1 MRSIEKLAEVIRRIA
16 KKENVRIR
24 NIDSSIIRSV
34 GIFDDGSLLSN
45 DTLRSYP
52 SILSLSLLF
61 EGTNWK
67 LCGAEQNRERVNEK
81 AGSIGEREKGG
92 GGGGSKERATT
103 GSVLLHE
110 YPIMT
115 DYRGINSLFN
125 QQTTYPACRLSNKIW
140 RPWPRAPNDSPSPS
154 PFPLV
159 FARSSTPF
167 TIARSLH
174 FARGHF

>member
-1 MRSIEKLAEVIRRIA
+1 MRSIGKLAEVIRHIA
-16 KKENVRIR
+16 KMPRLESGTLIRLLFIQLAFSMMDRSSLEWHASCVRV
-24 NIDSSIIRSV
+24 RS
-34 GIFDDGSLLSN
+34 
-45 DTLRSYP
+45 
-52 SILSLSLLF
+52 SLSF
-61 EGTNWK
+61 SREPIGNY
-67 LCGAEQNRERVNEK
+67 AEQSKTERGLTREPDQL
-81 AGSIGEREKGG
+81 EKGG
-92 GGGGSKERATT
+92 GGGGSKKRATT

-140 RPWPRAPNDSPSPS
+140 RPWPRAPNDSLPS
-154 PFPLV
+154 PLV